1 MIVAV
6 SAERF
11 RAVCYPLSKRHV
23 RLCFKYKLI
32 VHTFDNM
39 IYPRLTN
46 FNKLILFLYQS
57 PYKYVLV
64 VVVTSVI
71 LKLPRFFQF
80 QLITV
85 DGETDYWTTSIM
97 EDPVYIR
104 FSSYWDDLITT
115 GFLPLAILIFFNLRI
130 YLKVFKH
137 LNILT

>member
-1 MIVAV
+1 M
-6 SAERF
+6 
-11 RAVCYPLSKRHV
+11 
-23 RLCFKYKLI
+23 
-32 VHTFDNM
+32 
-39 IYPRLTN
+39 
-46 FNKLILFLYQS
+46 
-57 PYKYVLV
+57 V
-64 VVVTSVI
+64 VVITSVI

-130 YLKVFKH
+130 YLKVFYIWSNCYLDRIYLKKIKSFITNSFYKLLVRLDQQLGKNEMWPIH
-137 LNILT
+137 WNRCDIQHSKRRKICCDI